1 MTERKAALQRAIDA
15 ACSTDCPQCGLSLG
29 RGREVTVLIIGVD
42 SPYEVEVAKP
52 FCTNCQV
59 CQRALPC
66 RALSYTLPCPAVPC
80 PTLCVAR
87 LTVSYISP
95 CPAVHCLTLC
105 LALPCLVL
113 HIALHG

>member
-66 RALSYTLPCPAVPC
+66 RALSYTLRCTADRVSP
-80 PTLCVAR
+80 VAFAYNR
-87 LTVSYISP
+87 SSSQPGHHVLG
-95 CPAVHCLTLC
+95 ACLR
-105 LALPCLVL
+105 
-113 HIALHG
+113 IQ